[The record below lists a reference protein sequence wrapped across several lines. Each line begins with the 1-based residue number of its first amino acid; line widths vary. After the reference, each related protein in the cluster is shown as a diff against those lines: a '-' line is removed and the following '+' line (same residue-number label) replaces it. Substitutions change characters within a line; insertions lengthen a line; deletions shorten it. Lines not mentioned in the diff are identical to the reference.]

1 VLGNAARAVRLRNP
15 MTPKEEKS
23 AGRKPGEPF
32 SLFKVDGY

>member
-1 VLGNAARAVRLRNP
+1 